1 MTIEQSNSSQ
11 IQPGCWCT
19 YFCQGLCKLAGLGIT
34 IFRSIPCLHS
44 LWYGAEMHSQTLL
57 HDCHQF
63 RVDFIF
69 VDPIVLYPTQNHHI
83 VSTLKLQEYAR
94 KLALKG
100 MFQGPSKQIYTHQT
114 VLASFPTD
122 SSPCH
127 MTILTLRV
135 HYYFGRIT
143 SFHNPKIASPST
155 LLVQLA

>member
-1 MTIEQSNSSQ
+1 M
-11 IQPGCWCT
+11 
-19 YFCQGLCKLAGLGIT
+19 
-34 IFRSIPCLHS
+34 
-44 LWYGAEMHSQTLL
+44 
-57 HDCHQF
+57 
-63 RVDFIF
+63 
-69 VDPIVLYPTQNHHI
+69 DPIVLYPTQNQHV